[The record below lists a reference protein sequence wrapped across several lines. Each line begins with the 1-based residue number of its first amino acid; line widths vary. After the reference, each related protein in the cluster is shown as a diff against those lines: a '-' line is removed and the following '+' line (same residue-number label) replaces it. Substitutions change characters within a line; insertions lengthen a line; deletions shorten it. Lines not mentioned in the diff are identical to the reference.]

1 MLSWVGEG
9 FPGLFKGED
18 TTMLTQRRLQF
29 LNRIKKLYQET
40 LAPVHYVTVAENLQ
54 VSKWTA
60 YDLLREL
67 EREGFLEREYVVNSG
82 EKLRGRSMIMFV
94 PTEKAYKVT
103 EGEAGGGTTCYN
115 EWQEVRERLLHLFR
129 SWSPPEVKGVLP
141 DLIQEL
147 QGKEHRLIAG
157 AYTLT
162 VLLIYLKSLGE
173 KGLGYIRAALERVAR
188 PEWGLALV
196 TGTVLGMAAKDPP
209 QLPFVSQVTRYIHR
223 LQEEIEHFTHR
234 EKKLLADFM
243 RDALKQG

>member
-1 MLSWVGEG
+1 MI
-9 FPGLFKGED
+9 
-18 TTMLTQRRLQF
+18 TRRRLEF

-40 LAPVHYVTVAENLQ
+40 LAPVHYATVAENLR

-67 EREGFLEREYVVNSG
+67 EKEGFLEREYVVGSG

-103 EGEAGGGTTCYN
+103 EGEIGGADTPCG
-115 EWQEVRERLLHLFR
+115 EWHEVKERLLNIFR
-129 SWSPPEVKGVLP
+129 SWSPRDGKGALPE
-141 DLIQEL
+141 LIPEL
-147 QGKEHRLIAG
+147 QGREHRLIAG

-173 KGLGYIRAALERVAR
+173 KGLAYIRAALEKVAR

-209 QLPFVSQVTRYIHR
+209 HVPFLGQVTRYIQH
-223 LQEEIEHFTHR
+223 LQEEMENFTQR
-234 EKKLLADFM
+234 EKKLLADFI
-243 RDALKQG
+243 REALKQG

>member
-1 MLSWVGEG
+1 
-9 FPGLFKGED
+9 
-18 TTMLTQRRLQF
+18 MLTRRRLEF

-40 LAPVHYVTVAENLQ
+40 LAPVHYVTVAENLR

-67 EREGFLEREYVVNSG
+67 EKEGFLEREYVVSSG
-82 EKLRGRSMIMFV
+82 DKLRGRSMIMFV

-103 EGEAGGGTTCYN
+103 DGEAGGGGTPCG
-115 EWQEVRERLLHLFR
+115 EWQEVRERLLNIFR
-129 SWSPPEVKGVLP
+129 SWSPREVKGALP
-141 DLIQEL
+141 ELIQEL

-162 VLLIYLKSLGE
+162 VLLIYLRSLGE
-173 KGLGYIRAALERVAR
+173 KGLAYIRAALEKVAR

-209 QLPFVSQVTRYIHR
+209 QVPFVTQVTRYIHH
-223 LQEEIEHFTHR
+223 LQEEMEHFTLR

-243 RDALKQG
+243 REALKQN